1 MVQERTR
8 AERLRRGLTSLGA
21 LAGLLALGWQVVRAE
36 GEQIP
41 SPGALAYRGTLEQDG
56 VPFDGTATFTLRLF
70 DTAAMDNELC
80 SAEVAAPVTAGR
92 FVVELPDACEAAV
105 RRNSEAWLAVTADVG
120 DGPQAFPVQRL
131 HAVPYAVSAANGV
144 PVGGVVPYF
153 LDPATHP
160 LPPGFEVCDG
170 GEITD
175 PRSPLMGETKPDLR
189 GRFLRGVNE
198 DYAVGSQG
206 GRDIG
211 ATAVSKH
218 KHEWSRIGVATLPG
232 RRVMFRD
239 VWLDDGN
246 VRRLAEVGDVSGFI
260 SGATTGLW
268 VTPRNVSAGVW
279 PADGDRYYTQVER
292 RVDDDGNLS
301 DSEGHFHAV
310 DVRPAFTSVVYLCR
324 VF

>member
-8 AERLRRGLTSLGA
+8 AERLRRGLTTFGA

-56 VPFDGTATFTLRLF
+56 VPFDGTATFTLRLY

-80 SAEVAAPVTAGR
+80 SAELAAPVTAGR

-120 DGPQAFPVQRL
+120 DGPQAFPIQRL

-170 GEITD
+170 SEITD
-175 PRSPLMGETKPDLR
+175 ERSPLMGETKPDLR
-189 GRFLRGVNE
+189 GRFLRGVN
-198 DYAVGSQG
+198 DDFAVGSEG

-218 KHEWSRIGVATLPG
+218 KHEWSRIGAQSVLGGRITFHDVYLADGTARRYAERLYVGSEPG
-232 RRVMFRD
+232 RSAWTFPEYVASSYRPQV
-239 VWLDDGN
+239 DD
-246 VRRLAEVGDVSGFI
+246 EF
-260 SGATTGLW
+260 
-268 VTPRNVSAGVW
+268 
-279 PADGDRYYTQVER
+279 YTQVER
-292 RVDDDGNLS
+292 RVNDDGTLS

-310 DVRPAFTSVVYLCR
+310 DVRPAFTSVVYICR
-324 VF
+324 IF